1 MYLLEGLKSKSK
13 SSQGTTSGPLA
24 HGLLQ
29 SPWSTTWTLLQDQ
42 TCGRFWISPGVTVGC
57 GWDPDPAS
65 PAGWAPATKIAGNF
79 SINLVWKPTI
89 ARQSSSR
96 RQIDVW
102 IFTVFEEPARDSQN
116 VTLLWTPPFLGHLG
130 HLGMGSTTTH
140 PGTRRRLLRPPS
152 CWRRGWHAWPGKTL
166 KLRGQF
172 WGVEPFDQS
181 WNGDSFK
188 KCWFHRSFALFNSH
202 DFVDDMWTSV
212 DVKEDCASPN
222 SFYRAQ
228 VPWLSPC
235 SPHSHRCPWRSTGPG
250 ASWWD
255 QTVWGYKGDITMISW
270 MLIYC
275 WNVKSQR
282 LEEIL
287 KDLVF

>member
-1 MYLLEGLKSKSK
+1 MGFCK
-13 SSQGTTSGPLA
+13 A
-24 HGLLQ
+24 HGAQRGHCFRIKPVGVSGYPPVSLLAAAEIQ
-29 SPWSTTWTLLQDQ
+29 TQRHQQVGLLRRKSLE
-42 TCGRFWISPGVTVGC
+42 TSASISFENRRS
-57 GWDPDPAS
+57 PAS
-65 PAGWAPATKIAGNF
+65 H
-79 SINLVWKPTI
+79 
-89 ARQSSSR
+89 SSR

-152 CWRRGWHAWPGKTL
+152 CWRRGWHVWPGKTL
-166 KLRGQF
+166 KLRVQF